1 MNKQNVIGLFVGII
15 SPFIAFAIY
24 VLFVM
29 ELDLFYMINKV
40 LESNKL
46 PHIISLS
53 LLANLLIFFMK
64 IKTNRDSAAR
74 GVLGATIFYGFVI
87 VFLKFIS

>member
-1 MNKQNVIGLFVGII
+1 MNKQNLIGFIVGII
-15 SPFIAFAIY
+15 SPFIAFSIY
-24 VLFVM
+24 VLFIM

-53 LLANLLIFFMK
+53 LLINLLIFFMK
-64 IKTNRDSAAR
+64 IKTNRDDFSTKKR
-74 GVLGATIFYGFVI
+74 E
-87 VFLKFIS
+87 

>member
-1 MNKQNVIGLFVGII
+1 MNKLNLIGFVVGII
-15 SPFIAFAIY
+15 SPFIAFSIY

-53 LLANLLIFFMK
+53 LLVNLLIFFMK
-64 IKTNRDSAAR
+64 IKTNRDTAAR
-74 GVLGATIFYGFVI
+74 GILGATILYGFVI
-87 VFLKFIS
+87 VYLKFI